1 VSGAQRSHRHR
12 WYHRVIRV
20 VSTALLVIV
29 IAAVVWHWPM
39 GLGGSAQLVWVSG
52 DSMEPTYQ
60 RRDLVVVRSGGDHE
74 IGDVVLYP
82 IPDGQAGEG
91 ILIIHRVV
99 DTVERP
105 DGTVA
110 YITRGDNRT
119 STDPW
124 EPSDDDIIGV
134 VAYAVPFGPIPS
146 GWVMIMLSPFVLAML
161 LGAVAAALSWSWL
174 ATPRPRRPSP
184 EIRSR
189 YADAWPAPRPRC
201 ESSPRVCAG
210 SPTHDSSPWTRPDGR
225 DRRSHGS

>member
-1 VSGAQRSHRHR
+1 MSRAQRSHRPR

-29 IAAVVWHWPM
+29 VAVVVWHWPM
-39 GLGGSAQLVWVSG
+39 GLGGSTQLVWVSG

-60 RRDLVVVRSGGDHE
+60 RRDLVVVRSGGGHQ

-82 IPDGQAGEG
+82 IPEGQAGEG

-99 DTVERP
+99 DTVERS
-105 DGTVA
+105 DGTVV
-110 YITRGDNRT
+110 YITRGDNRI
-119 STDPW
+119 SADPW
-124 EPSDDDIIGV
+124 EPSDDDIIGAI
-134 VAYAVPFGPIPS
+134 AYAVPFGPIPS
-146 GWVMIMLSPFVLAML
+146 RWVMIMLSPFVVAML

-174 ATPRPRRPSP
+174 ATPRPGRSSP
-184 EIRSR
+184 AVSAAD
-189 YADAWPAPRPRC
+189 ADAWPAPPPRC

-225 DRRSHGS
+225 DRRSHGW

>member
-1 VSGAQRSHRHR
+1 MLQ
-12 WYHRVIRV
+12 V

-29 IAAVVWHWPM
+29 IAAIVWLWPM
-39 GLGGSAQLVWVSG
+39 GLGGSTQLVWVSG

-60 RRDLVVVRSGGDHE
+60 RRDLLVVRSGGEHD

-110 YITRGDNRT
+110 YLTRGDNRT
-119 STDPW
+119 GVDPW
-124 EPSDDDIIGV
+124 EPTDDDIIGS
-134 VAYAVPFGPIPS
+134 VASAVPFGPVPP
-146 GWVMIMLSPFVLAML
+146 GWVMILLSPLVVAMV
-161 LGAVAAALSWSWL
+161 LGAMAAALSWSWL
-174 ATPRPRRPSP
+174 ATPRPV
-184 EIRSR
+184 RSSAAVTPQD
-189 YADAWPAPRPRC
+189 ADAWPAPQLRC
-201 ESSPRVCAG
+201 ENPPKVCAE
-210 SPTHDSSPWTRPDGR
+210 SPTHDPSPWTRPDGP